1 MNILNTMPTE
11 EKQNE
16 EQKATA
22 TFIKE
27 KAESAR
33 RFIDT
38 VNQRQKTLN
47 LTMSE
52 ILKYQKKFFLS
63 GDKNELRPMRLKDI
77 ATVTGFDVSTLSR
90 IVNQKYVETEFGT
103 FKLKDLFSLSHESE
117 DGEGVS
123 LRSIRNMIE
132 ELVANEDKSNPLSDE
147 DIRILLDKKGYKF
160 ARRTIT
166 KYRETLNIPVKRL
179 RKKP

>member
-1 MNILNTMPTE
+1 M
-11 EKQNE
+11 
-16 EQKATA
+16 
-22 TFIKE
+22 
-27 KAESAR
+27 
-33 RFIDT
+33 
-38 VNQRQKTLN
+38 
-47 LTMSE
+47 
-52 ILKYQKKFFLS
+52 
-63 GDKNELRPMRLKDI
+63 
-77 ATVTGFDVSTLSR
+77 
-90 IVNQKYVETEFGT
+90 
-103 FKLKDLFSLSHESE
+103 FSLSHESE

-166 KYRETLNIPVKRL
+166 KHRETLNIPAKRL